1 MIELFIDGKPAV
13 LKDNVSI
20 KLTRENVYF
29 TKSGSYTYDV
39 ELTLQVKENR
49 DIFGSINRID
59 TITEYHVFH
68 AVLRVDNKVL
78 LDGKAVINQVTDNA
92 VKVQLLGGNS
102 EMNFYTKGEE
112 LYIDELDLGD
122 WMHELSYQSEP
133 VPAEKGTAVYRAV
146 LDWMEC
152 VDIRF
157 LNKPDSQ
164 NPAKAQSAFE
174 WWRDRWWAYD
184 HSQGYDAYDN
194 RGVAFPV
201 INTNSEWNSY
211 CEEGLLCNEIMM
223 RMHGRDGNYGRYF
236 PEYRLG
242 WENQV
247 KQSDGTPQVCPSYM
261 PMLCRTIRKVLS
273 AVGYE
278 IDLEGLKRL
287 YTDNTLFR
295 RIFIV
300 TANNRID
307 IAKALPHW
315 TVNEFLTQVER
326 FLGVV
331 FEVDE
336 ITKTCTLISHQTWWT
351 DTPLPIE
358 DIVDEYT
365 FEVSKEDTSDV
376 SIGNIGYSM
385 EDSEFHL
392 SDDILGAATIDNRFT
407 SFAQMQTYL
416 QNGSTADDKN
426 KLFNVQGH
434 QFILAT
440 IKDANG
446 NVTEYYF
453 KEVNQFGALMRQ
465 PDKKDI
471 DVELKIVPATT
482 TLQNVPFVMTT
493 SYTQG
498 GETYY
503 NEVKLDEVPM
513 PILSIEGPSDVG
525 EKILVRAAD
534 TVKTDLESLIEG
546 ETTVDSASEIDKMFV
561 AYVPERMTAIYNE
574 DMSCTGEYPV
584 VQPCSAYEV
593 KRNGYGNK
601 HISAQNFLT
610 LQKLQDK
617 ETIGNTSF
625 ADGTV
630 IDTTVKYCIKF
641 ISNEVLKPT
650 RAFLIHG
657 QRFACEKLEYN
668 ITAKGVSPLVTG
680 YFYKLD

>member
-1 MIELFIDGKPAV
+1 MIELFLDGKPAV

-29 TKSGSYTYDV
+29 TKNGSYTYDV
-39 ELTLQVKENR
+39 ELPLQVKENR

-78 LDGKAVINQVTDNA
+78 LDGKAVINQVTENA

-112 LYIDELDLGD
+112 LYVDELDLGD
-122 WMHELSYQSEP
+122 WMHELSYQP
-133 VPAEKGTAVYRAV
+133 VPQPAEKGTAVYRAV

-164 NPAKAQSAFE
+164 DPTKAQSAFE

-211 CEEGLLCNEIMM
+211 CEEGLLCNEIVM
-223 RMHGRDGNYGRYF
+223 RMHGSDGNYGRYF

-247 KQSDGTPQVCPSYM
+247 ERSDGTPQVCPSYM
-261 PMLCRTIRKVLS
+261 PMLCRTIRKVLD

-278 IDLEGLKRL
+278 IDIPGLQRL

-336 ITKTCTLISHQTWWT
+336 ITKTCTLVSHQTWWT

-358 DIVDEYT
+358 EIVDEYT
-365 FEVSKEDTSDV
+365 SEVSKEDTSDV
-376 SIGNIGYSM
+376 SNGNIGYSM

-392 SDDILGAATIDNRFT
+392 SDDILGAATPDNRFT

-416 QNGSTADDKN
+416 QNGASTDDKN
-426 KLFNVQGH
+426 KLFNVLGH
-434 QFILAT
+434 QFILAS
-440 IKDANG
+440 IKDSSG

-482 TLQNVPFVMTT
+482 TLQNVPFVHTS
-493 SYTQG
+493 SYTQDG
-498 GETYY
+498 KTYY
-503 NEVKLDEVPM
+503 VELKIDEVPM
-513 PILSIEGPSDVG
+513 QILTIEGPSDVG
-525 EKILVRAAD
+525 EKLLVRAAD
-534 TVKTDLESLIEG
+534 SVKTDLESLIEG

-574 DMSCTGEYPV
+574 DMSCVGEYPV

-593 KRNGYGNK
+593 KRSGYGNK

>member
-1 MIELFIDGKPAV
+1 MIELFLDGKPAV

-29 TKSGSYTYDV
+29 TKNGSYTYDV
-39 ELTLQVKENR
+39 ELPLQVKENR

-78 LDGKAVINQVTDNA
+78 LDGKAVINQVTENA

-112 LYIDELDLGD
+112 LYVDELDLGD
-122 WMHELSYQSEP
+122 WMHELSYQP
-133 VPAEKGTAVYRAV
+133 VPQPAEKGTAVYRAV

-164 NPAKAQSAFE
+164 DPSKAQSAFE

-211 CEEGLLCNEIMM
+211 CEEGLLCNEIVM
-223 RMHGRDGNYGRYF
+223 RLHGRDGNFGRYF

-247 KQSDGTPQVCPSYM
+247 EQSDGTPQVCPSYM
-261 PMLCRTIRKVLS
+261 PMLCRTIRKVLD

-278 IDLEGLKRL
+278 IDIPGLQRL

-336 ITKTCTLISHQTWWT
+336 ITKTCTLVSHQTWWT

-365 FEVSKEDTSDV
+365 SEVSKEDTSDV
-376 SIGNIGYSM
+376 SIGNIGYSI

-416 QNGSTADDKN
+416 QNGASADDKN
-426 KLFNVQGH
+426 KIFNVLGH
-434 QFILAT
+434 QFILAS
-440 IKDANG
+440 IKDSAG

-498 GETYY
+498 GKTYY

-513 PILSIEGPSDVG
+513 PILTIEGPSDVG
-525 EKILVRAAD
+525 EKLLVRAAD
-534 TVKTDLESLIEG
+534 SVKTDIESLIDG

-561 AYVPERMTAIYNE
+561 AYVPEFMNAIYNE
-574 DMSCTGEYPV
+574 DMSCVGEYPV

-593 KRNGYGNK
+593 KSNAYGNK
-601 HISAQNFLT
+601 HNSALNYLT

>member
-1 MIELFIDGKPAV
+1 MIELFLDNKPAV
-13 LKDNVSI
+13 LRDNVNI

-29 TKSGSYTYDV
+29 NKVGSYTYDV
-39 ELTLQVKENR
+39 ELPLQVKENR

-59 TITEYHVFH
+59 TVTEYHVYH

-78 LDGKAVINQVTDNA
+78 LDGKAVINQVTETA

-112 LYIDELDLGD
+112 LYVDELDLGD
-122 WMHELSYQSEP
+122 WMHELSYQPEP
-133 VPAEKGTAVYRAV
+133 QPAEKGTALYRAI

-152 VDIRF
+152 VNIQF
-157 LNKPDSQ
+157 LNRPESQ
-164 NPAKAQSAFE
+164 DATKAQNAYN
-174 WWRDRWWAYD
+174 WWLRRWWAFDYT
-184 HSQGYDAYDN
+184 QGYDAYEN

-211 CEEGLLCNEIMM
+211 CENGLLCNEIVM
-223 RMHGRDGNYGRYF
+223 RKHGDSYF

-242 WENQV
+242 WENQTER
-247 KQSDGTPQVCPSYM
+247 SDGTPQVCPSYM
-261 PMLCRTIRKVLS
+261 PMLCRTIRKVLA

-278 IDLEGLKRL
+278 IDIPGLQRL
-287 YTDNTLFR
+287 YTDNNLFR

-300 TANNRID
+300 TANNRVD

-326 FLGVV
+326 FLGIV

-336 ITKTCTLISHQTWWT
+336 ITKTCTAIGQQTWWA
-351 DTPLPIE
+351 DTPVALE
-358 DIVDEYT
+358 EIVDEYT
-365 FEVSKEDTSDV
+365 SEVAKEDTTDV
-376 SIGNIGYSM
+376 TNGNIGFSM
-385 EDSEFHL
+385 EDSEYHL
-392 SDDILGAATIDNRFT
+392 SDDILGAATIDNRFST
-407 SFAQMQTYL
+407 FQQMQTYL
-416 QNGSTADDKN
+416 RNGALADDKN
-426 KLFNVQGH
+426 KLFNVLGH

-465 PDKKDI
+465 PDKRDI

-482 TLQNVPFVMTT
+482 TLQNVPFVITT
-493 SYTQG
+493 AYTMG
-498 GETYY
+498 GKTYY
-503 NEVKLDEVPM
+503 TETKVDEVPM
-513 PILSIEGPSDVG
+513 PILTIEGPSDVG
-525 EKILVRAAD
+525 EKLLVRTAD
-534 TVKTDLESLIEG
+534 NVKTDLESLISG
-546 ETTVDSASEIDKMFV
+546 ETEVDSASEVDKMYV
-561 AYVPERMTAIYNE
+561 AYVPESMTAIANE
-574 DMSCTGEYPV
+574 SMSRIGSYPV
-584 VQPCSAYEV
+584 VQPCSDYEV
-593 KRNGYGNK
+593 KATAYGNK

-625 ADGTV
+625 AEGTV

-657 QRFACEKLEYN
+657 QRFACEKLEFN

-680 YFYKLD
+680 YFYKLDD